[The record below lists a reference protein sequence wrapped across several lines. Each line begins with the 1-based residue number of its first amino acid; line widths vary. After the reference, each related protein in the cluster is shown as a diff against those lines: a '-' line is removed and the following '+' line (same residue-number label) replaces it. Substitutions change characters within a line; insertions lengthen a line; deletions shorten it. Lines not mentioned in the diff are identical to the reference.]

1 MLRSLLTGLL
11 ATAAV
16 MGAQAQA
23 QARPPVAVAKTVF
36 TPADFVRFAPKTAY
50 DMLVQLPGFTIR
62 SAEAE
67 RGLGQASENVLIN
80 GQRIAN
86 KSGGAIQEL
95 RQTAVANVQR
105 IEIVDAANLGV
116 AGLTGQVANVIVTRA
131 AKATGQFEYRP
142 SFRAHYTKPDLYAG
156 SVSYTGSTGPVEYTL
171 SAKNDTGRGGFG
183 GPILIYDRDG
193 TLIERRSERYHGE
206 SSLLTFE
213 TKLKLD
219 GPGSSVGNLLL
230 GYTPY
235 WNPFEQRDRRIR
247 VDGDNRARVTRGKLA
262 GYYYDVNADYEF
274 GLGPGRLKLI
284 GVRHYDHEPVT
295 TTQVNSFANGA
306 PTQGVR
312 FRRDSQIGETIARA
326 EYGWKGGKNDWQ
338 LSLERAFNSLDQ
350 RGSLFEL
357 SPAGEFESRDFPEG
371 SGKVQEVRYES
382 ILTWSRALTPKLSI
396 QLAGG
401 GEISRLER
409 VDGDLPARK
418 FFRPKGSVNLGW
430 RSADGWDASFKLRRR
445 VGQIS
450 FYDFL
455 AQPKLTSDRQ
465 NAGNPDLVPPQ
476 SWETEVE
483 VGRELGRWGKTRL
496 KAYYF
501 KISDIIDIIP
511 IGLTDEGVGNLPSAT
526 RVGLESTSTINFDPF
541 GWRGAKLD
549 LTAGLDRSRVE
560 DPLTGELRQISGNRT
575 HFIDAT
581 LRHDVPG
588 TPFAWGGNINNDHY
602 ARNYY
607 LSEVFHSWEGPVWLS
622 AFVEHKN
629 LAGMTVRAEVANLL
643 NARHRLDRTVY
654 EGRRDVRPIAFIQRN
669 NQLIGPVFSL
679 SIKGGF

>member
-1 MLRSLLTGLL
+1 MLRPLLPCLL
-11 ATAAV
+11 ATVALTGA
-16 MGAQAQA
+16 GAQAQ
-23 QARPPVAVAKTVF
+23 PPAAASKSVF
-36 TPADFVRFAPKTAY
+36 TPADFARFAPKTAF

-86 KSGGAIQEL
+86 KSGGAIEQL
-95 RQTAVANVQR
+95 QRTTVANVQR
-105 IEIVDAANLGV
+105 IEILDAANLGI
-116 AGLTGQVANVIVTRA
+116 AGLTGQVANVVVAKA
-131 AKATGQFEYRP
+131 AKSSGQFEYNP
-142 SFRAHYTKPDLYAG
+142 SFRAHYTRPDLAAG

-183 GPILIYDRDG
+183 GPILIFDRNG
-193 TLIERRSERYHGE
+193 MLTERRLERYHGE
-206 SSLLTFE
+206 STVLKFE

-219 GPGSSVGNLLL
+219 GPGSSTGNLLL
-230 GYTPY
+230 GYAPY
-235 WNPFEQRDRRIR
+235 WNPFDQRDRRFP
-247 VDGDNRARVTRGKLA
+247 VSGEERARVTSGKLA

-274 GLGPGRLKLI
+274 ALGPGRLKLI
-284 GVRHYDHEPVT
+284 GVRHYDHEPVV
-295 TTQVNSFANGA
+295 TTQVNSFAGGA
-306 PTQGVR
+306 PSQGVR
-312 FRRDSQIGETIARA
+312 FGRDSLIGETIARA
-326 EYGWKGGKNDWQ
+326 EYGWKSGPNDWQ

-357 SPAGEFESRDFPEG
+357 SPAGVFEPRDFPEG
-371 SGKVQEVRYES
+371 SGKVQELRYES

-418 FFRPKGSVNLGW
+418 FFRPKGSLNLGW
-430 RSADGWDASFKLRRR
+430 RPGDGWDASFKLRRR

-455 AQPKLTSDRQ
+455 TQPKLTSDRQ

-496 KAYYF
+496 KAYHH

-511 IGLTDEGVGNLPSAT
+511 IGLTEEGIGNLPRAT
-526 RVGLESTSTINFDPF
+526 RAGLESTSTVNFDPL
-541 GWRGAKLD
+541 GWKGAKLD
-549 LTAGLDRSRVE
+549 LTAGFDRSRVK
-560 DPLTGELRQISGNRT
+560 DPLTGELRPISGNRT

-581 LRHDVPG
+581 LRHDVPR
-588 TPFAWGGNINNDHY
+588 TPIAWGATFSNDDY
-602 ARNYY
+602 TRNYY
-607 LSEVFHSWEGPVWLS
+607 LTEVYHSREGPWWLG

-629 LAGMTVRAEVANLL
+629 LAGLTVRADVSNLL

-654 EGRRDVRPIAFIQRN
+654 AGRRTVAPIAFIQRN
-669 NQLIGPVFSL
+669 NQLIGPIFSL
-679 SIKGGF
+679 SVKGSF

>member
-1 MLRSLLTGLL
+1 MLRSLLAGLL
-11 ATAAV
+11 ATAALL
-16 MGAQAQA
+16 GAPALAQ
-23 QARPPVAVAKTVF
+23 PPVAPPKSVY
-36 TPADFVRFAPKTAY
+36 TPADFARFAPKTAY

-62 SAEAE
+62 SADNE

-86 KSGGAIQEL
+86 KSGGALQEL
-95 RQTAVANVQR
+95 QRTAVANVQR
-105 IEIVDAANLGV
+105 IEVLDAATLGI
-116 AGLTGQVANVIVTRA
+116 AGLTGQVANVIVARA
-131 AKATGQFEYRP
+131 AKSSGQFEFNP

-156 SVSYTGSTGPVEYTL
+156 SISYTGSTGPVEYTL

-183 GPILIYDRDG
+183 GPVLIYDRAG
-193 TLIERRSERYHGE
+193 SLIERRNERYHGE
-206 SSLLTFE
+206 SNLLTFE

-235 WNPFEQRDRRIR
+235 WNPFDQRDQRIR
-247 VDGDNRARVTRGKLA
+247 VDGDNRARVTQGKLA

-274 GLGPGRLKLI
+274 ALGPGRLKLI
-284 GVRHYDHEPVT
+284 GVRHHDHEPVT
-295 TTQVNSFANGA
+295 TTQVNSFDSGA
-306 PTQGVR
+306 PSQGVR
-312 FRRDSQIGETIARA
+312 FRRDSLIGETIARA
-326 EYGWKGGKNDWQ
+326 EYGWKSGKNDWQ

-357 SPAGEFESRDFPEG
+357 SPTGEFQERDFPEG
-371 SGKVQEVRYES
+371 SGEVQEVRYES
-382 ILTWSRALTPKLSI
+382 ILTFSRALTPRLSL

-418 FFRPKGSVNLGW
+418 FFRPKGSLNLGW
-430 RSADGWDASFKLRRR
+430 RPADGWDASFKLRRR

-496 KAYYF
+496 KAYYY

-511 IGLTDEGVGNLPSAT
+511 IGDDGEGIGNLPSAT
-526 RVGLESTSTINFDPF
+526 RVGMESTSTINFDPL
-541 GWRGAKLD
+541 GWKGAKLD
-549 LTAGLDRSRVE
+549 FNAGFDRSRVK
-560 DPLTGELRQISGNRT
+560 DPLTGERRPISGNR
-575 HFIDAT
+575 FYFVDAT

-588 TPFAWGGNINNDHY
+588 TPFAWGAGLSSDDY

-607 LSEVFHSWEGPVWLS
+607 LTEVYHSWEGPWWLS

-629 LAGMTVRAEVANLL
+629 LYGLTVRAEVSNLL
-643 NARHRLDRTVY
+643 NARHRQDRTVY
-654 EGRRDVRPIAFIQRN
+654 DGRRTVAPISFVQKN
-669 NQLIGPVFSL
+669 NQLIGPIFSL
-679 SIKGGF
+679 SIKGTF